1 MNRKTFLTTA
11 AAATVAL
18 GLAACGQAGSSSSNS
33 GSSSGSGTGSSTKTI
48 ASQLIMGGPPEF
60 KTRADGLPGL
70 QKNYGVAFGKYTV
83 TDVGGPVTVNALK
96 NGQIDAADLF
106 TTDPSIE
113 ANGFVI
119 LKDPKSNFAAQNV
132 VPIINKAKASEGVK
146 KVLNGVSA
154 KLTTESLSELVGKV
168 QNDKEDPD
176 KVAQAWL
183 KQAGL
188 DASGTDAKGSV
199 IHVGSAN
206 FPENVILADIYADA
220 LTAQGASVKRT
231 LNIGSRE
238 KYYPALASGN
248 LELFP
253 EYTGTI
259 LQYIDK
265 NATATS
271 PQDVYAA
278 LQKALPSNLEALDI
292 SQAQDSD
299 AIVVT
304 KQTAEKYGLQSI
316 GDLAK
321 PVS

>member
-1 MNRKTFLTTA
+1 MNRKTFLTAGAVA
-11 AAATVAL
+11 ALAV
-18 GLAACGQAGSSSSNS
+18 GLAGCGTAGSSSSS
-33 GSSSGSGTGSSTKTI
+33 ASSSSGGSPTTSAKTI
-48 ASQLIMGGPPEF
+48 ASGLIMGGPPEF

-70 QKNYGVAFGKYTV
+70 EKNYGVVFGKYTV

-119 LKDPKSNFAAQNV
+119 LTDPKSNFAAQNV

-146 KVLNGVSA
+146 TTLNGISA
-154 KLTTESLSELVGKV
+154 KLTTAGLSELVGKV

-176 KVAQAWL
+176 KVAKGWL
-183 KQAGL
+183 KQQGL
-188 DASGTDAKGSV
+188 DATGEKAKGIV
-199 IHVGSAN
+199 ITVGSAN
-206 FPENVILADIYADA
+206 FPENVVLANIYADA
-220 LTAQGASVKRT
+220 LTAQGASVKKT

-238 KYYPALASGN
+238 KYYPALAQGS

-259 LQYIDK
+259 LSYLDK
-265 NATATS
+265 TATATS
-271 PQDVYAA
+271 PDDVYAA
-278 LQKALPSNLEALDI
+278 LQKTLPSNLIALDK
-292 SQAQDSD
+292 SEAQDSD

-304 KQTAEKYGLQSI
+304 KANAKKYDLTSI

-321 PVS
+321 PAS